1 MTALTQLV
9 TPGPAVT
16 TASPGARVS
25 RAVASAAKTAVCSCR
40 TSTSRSGGSALT
52 AASYSG
58 KTWPPQRVNMAV
70 TPYRRAT
77 ATACVP
83 PCPDISVTR
92 LTLSPANAWLP
103 GQSDAV
109 VRPTPAGSGAGAS
122 TGSAVY
128 WCGSVSSAP
137 AGTLTAFMI
146 SVSTT
151 DRTMLMTTAVNP
163 M

>member
-1 MTALTQLV
+1 MTALTLLV

-58 KTWPPQRVNMAV
+58 NTWPPERVNMAV

-92 LTLSPANAWLP
+92 LTLPPVNAWLP
-103 GQSDAV
+103 GQSEADA
-109 VRPTPAGSGAGAS
+109 PTPAGSGAGAS

-137 AGTLTAFMI
+137 PGTLTAFMI

-151 DRTMLMTTAVNP
+151 DAAMLMTTAVTP